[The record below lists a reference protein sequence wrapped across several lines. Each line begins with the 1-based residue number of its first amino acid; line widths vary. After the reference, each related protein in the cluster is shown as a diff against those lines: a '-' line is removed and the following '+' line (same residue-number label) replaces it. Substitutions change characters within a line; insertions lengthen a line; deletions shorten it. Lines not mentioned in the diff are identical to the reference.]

1 MYATK
6 TLAALACVGAAA
18 AFNPSM
24 QMSTG
29 RRAAIQGA
37 GAAAVA
43 APLLRPSEANAFAGN
58 MVADPY
64 APVITLFD
72 ARFGCERQG
81 SEYTGAKAGTTDDE
95 MCVKVRM
102 EQIKAGNAAQ
112 VLADTI
118 SQLKP
123 GFTGF

>member
-1 MYATK
+1 MYTTK
-6 TLAALACVGAAA
+6 FVALAFLGTAA
-18 AFNPSM
+18 AFNPMM

-37 GAAAVA
+37 GAAAIA
-43 APLLRPSEANAFAGN
+43 APLLRPEGASAA
-58 MVADPY
+58 MKKDSV

-102 EQIKAGNAAQ
+102 VQIKAGNAAQ